1 MAGRNGLAGFEVAT
15 ALIIVEV
22 LGQTDSG
29 SSGFRA
35 ASEIGG
41 GYRNQ

>member
-22 LGQTDSG
+22 LGQTCGRHKRGAQPCSP
-29 SSGFRA
+29 
-35 ASEIGG
+35 E
-41 GYRNQ
+41 NW